1 MKLLQ
6 DRNHCDVTFKICMHR
21 ILAHRY
27 VYMYVYMYIK
37 QVIKKTEV
45 IEIVIVI
52 DSRISNSNSNLLI
65 FKGNS
70 NSNILMVIYTCT
82 LT

>member
-1 MKLLQ
+1 M
-6 DRNHCDVTFKICMHR
+6 
-21 ILAHRY
+21 
-27 VYMYVYMYIK
+27 YMYVYMYIR

-70 NSNILMVIYTCT
+70 NSNILIFKVMVIYTCT